1 MTMEIGRNIGLCAI
15 RWLTRVVVAS
25 IVVLGSPIAG
35 GAAQL
40 PRSVLILDQSGRD
53 SVWFDAFFSA
63 FRSTL
68 ETKLAMRVSVYS
80 EHLDLSR
87 FGGPRHDEH
96 MRLYLRDKFSERPI
110 GVVVAQGSG
119 ALEFVLRSRQE
130 LWPGVAVIF
139 AGVDEETGKRLSL
152 PSGVTGTHYRR
163 PFRNVVA
170 TARVLVPNLK
180 RLALVG
186 DPFERQAVR
195 SNYKQEIPVYA
206 AEFELIDLMGLS
218 MADLRRRVAT
228 LPGDTAI
235 IYTAINI
242 DGAGVAYRP
251 YEALAAVAEVANRP
265 IVVDVE
271 TNIGYGGVG
280 GFVTTPVPIGEAAA
294 QLALRI
300 LDGEDASKIPV
311 TTGDFTRPVFDWR
324 QLQRF
329 GISESMLPPGSE
341 IRFRSPSMWE
351 QYHWYII
358 GALST
363 IAVQALLIF
372 GLLLQREHRR
382 RAEAELRES
391 QEFMDL
397 STSAGELGLWARDL
411 KGSELWANQ
420 RLRSLFGFGDN
431 DVLRFENVVDRIHP
445 DDRARVIAEVERA
458 QRTEDPFEDEF
469 RVLIPDGGERWVAS
483 RGRTVDEP
491 SHNRTRGMG
500 VVFDVTQR
508 KRAERDLK
516 AALDEIQGLKEQLE
530 E

>member
-1 MTMEIGRNIGLCAI
+1 MQGVRVQVSARERLLRPETRIRHRASDGSSFANLKPGTRKTGH

-25 IVVLGSPIAG
+25 IVVLGSPMAG
-35 GAAQL
+35 AAAQL

-53 SVWFDAFFSA
+53 SVWFDAFFLA
-63 FRSTL
+63 FRSTVNP
-68 ETKLAMRVSVYS
+68 KSAMHVSVYA

-87 FGGPRHDEH
+87 FGGARHDELL
-96 MRLYLRDKFSERPI
+96 RRYLRDKFSERPI

-119 ALEFVLRSRQE
+119 ALEFVLRSRAE
-130 LWPGVAVIF
+130 LWPGVAVMF
-139 AGVDEETGKRLSL
+139 AAVDEETGKRLNL
-152 PSGVTGTHYRR
+152 PPDITGTLYQR
-163 PFRNVVA
+163 PFRNAVA

-180 RLALVG
+180 RIALVG

-195 SNYKQEIPVYA
+195 GHYKREIPVYA

-218 MADLRRRVAT
+218 MAELRKRVAT

-235 IYTAINI
+235 IYTAINL

-251 YEALAAVAEVANRP
+251 DEALAAVAEVANRP
-265 IVVDVE
+265 IVIDVA
-271 TNIGYGGVG
+271 TNMGHGGAG
-280 GFVTTPVPIGEAAA
+280 GFVTTPAPIGEAAA
-294 QLALRI
+294 RLALRI
-300 LDGEDASKIPV
+300 LDGEDVSKIPV

-329 GISESMLPPGSE
+329 GISESRLPPGSE
-341 IRFRSPSMWE
+341 IRFRPPSMWE

-358 GALST
+358 GALAT
-363 IAVQALLIF
+363 ILVQALLIV
-372 GLLLQREHRR
+372 GLLLQRARRR

-391 QEFMDL
+391 QEFMEL

-411 KGSELWANQ
+411 KGSDLWANP
-420 RLRSLFGFGDN
+420 RLRSLFGFGHN

-458 QRTEDPFEDEF
+458 QRTGDPFADEF
-469 RVLIPDGGERWVAS
+469 RVVIPDGRERWVAA

-491 SHNRTRGMG
+491 GRRGAQDG
-500 VVFDVTQR
+500 CCV
-508 KRAERDLK
+508 
-516 AALDEIQGLKEQLE
+516 
-530 E
+530 